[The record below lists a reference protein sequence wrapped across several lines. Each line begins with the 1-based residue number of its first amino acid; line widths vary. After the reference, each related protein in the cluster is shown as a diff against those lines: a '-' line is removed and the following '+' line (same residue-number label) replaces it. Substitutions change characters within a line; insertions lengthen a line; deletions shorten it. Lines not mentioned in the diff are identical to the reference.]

1 VKFQVYLFMT
11 IIRKNALI
19 PYSASKM
26 YQLVLDVNR
35 YHEFLPWCSMSSV
48 LSHTEQILEGKI
60 TIDHSVFKK
69 SFVTR
74 NTLTKDQKIEMKLL
88 EGPFKTLDGVWEFTF
103 LDKNCSKISLNLE
116 FEFSSK
122 LLSMAL
128 GPVFSQIANS
138 MVDSFCQR
146 AVSIYHE

>member
-1 VKFQVYLFMT
+1 VT
-11 IIRKNALI
+11 IINKNALI

-26 YQLVLDVNR
+26 YELVLDVNH
-35 YHEFLPWCSMSSV
+35 YHDFLPWCSQSWV
-48 LSHTEQILEGKI
+48 LSQTENILEGKI
-60 TIDHSVFKK
+60 TIDHSVLKK

-74 NTLTKDQKIEMKLL
+74 NTLTTDQKIEMKLL
-88 EGPFKTLDGVWEFTF
+88 EGPFKQLDGRWEFTA
-103 LDKNCSKISLNLE
+103 LDTECSKISLYLE
-116 FEFSSK
+116 FEFKNK

-146 AVSIYHE
+146 AIDIYKK

>member
-1 VKFQVYLFMT
+1 VTV
-11 IIRKNALI
+11 INKNALI

-26 YQLVLDVNR
+26 YELVLDVDH
-35 YHEFLPWCSMSSV
+35 YHDFLPWCSESSV
-48 LSHTEQILEGKI
+48 LSHTGNIVEGKV
-60 TIDHSVFKK
+60 TIDHSVLKK

-74 NTLTKDQKIEMKLL
+74 NTLTTDKKIEMKLVQ
-88 EGPFKTLDGVWEFTF
+88 GPFKQLDGVWEFTA
-103 LDKNCSKISLNLE
+103 LDPECSKISLHLD
-116 FEFSSK
+116 FEFKNK

-146 AVSIYHE
+146 AVDIYKK